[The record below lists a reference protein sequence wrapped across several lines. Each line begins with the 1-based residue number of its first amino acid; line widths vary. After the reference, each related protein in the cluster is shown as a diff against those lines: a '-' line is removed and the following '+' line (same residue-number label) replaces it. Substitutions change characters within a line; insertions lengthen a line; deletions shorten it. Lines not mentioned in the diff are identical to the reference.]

1 MLRLSRLTNKFL
13 STMEN
18 QATADTIRLRKRN
31 AGKLTLIG
39 AGIGIVVVILVALW
53 VAYHR

>member
-13 STMEN
+13 SKMEN
-18 QATADTIRLRKRN
+18 QVTADATRLRKRN
-31 AGKLTLIG
+31 ASKLTLIG
-39 AGIGIVVVILVALW
+39 AGIGIVAVILVAFW

>member
-1 MLRLSRLTNKFL
+1 MLRISRLTNKFL
-13 STMEN
+13 SKMEN
-18 QATADTIRLRKRN
+18 HATADAIRLRKRN

-39 AGIGIVVVILVALW
+39 AGIGIVVVILVGLW

>member
-13 STMEN
+13 SMMEN
-18 QATADTIRLRKRN
+18 QATADATRLRKRN
-31 AGKLTLIG
+31 ASKLTLIG
-39 AGIGIVVVILVALW
+39 TGIGIVVVILVALW

>member
-13 STMEN
+13 SKMEN
-18 QATADTIRLRKRN
+18 QVTADATRLRKRN

-39 AGIGIVVVILVALW
+39 AGIGIVAVILVALW

>member
-31 AGKLTLIG
+31 ASKLTLIG